1 MPKKYTVIGC
11 LSMAAIFLFLHGF
24 NYGDTNQ
31 IAKIKHSS
39 DSKIRK
45 EEKLAQLTKKD
56 DMVAAIIIMPKSY
69 LPALKRFSQSKM
81 ARNIK
86 ILRAQVAIQGDK
98 MTAVHQRSLKKQRP
112 SENLPESSTSEEIK
126 NIRAD
131 EPMLEEMPIV
141 ATGFLYL
148 LASMQK
154 ARTLN

>member
-1 MPKKYTVIGC
+1 
-11 LSMAAIFLFLHGF
+11 MAAIFLFLYGF

-39 DSKIRK
+39 DSKMRK
-45 EEKLAQLTKKD
+45 KEKLAQLTKKD

-86 ILRAQVAIQGDK
+86 ILQAQVAMQGDK
-98 MTAVHQRSLKKQRP
+98 MTAVHQRSFKKQRP
-112 SENLPESSTSEEIK
+112 FENSSVRNTSEEIK
-126 NIRAD
+126 KIRAD
-131 EPMLEEMPIV
+131 EPMPDDMPMI
-141 ATGFLYL
+141 AAGFLYL

-154 ARTLN
+154 AGTLN